1 MTTKKIQKRVMKMTS
16 DDRRVMSGFPSLD
29 RITGGF
35 RSGSLNVIAGSP
47 GRGKT
52 GLALN
57 IAYNAAVKY
66 NKQVLVISL
75 ELSKEELANRVLSF
89 VSEGSLDTAKDLVYI
104 DDRFGSFE
112 EVRVNLRED
121 IEKVHPDLIIIDYLQ
136 LLVPLED
143 NNERGIAKVTSFLMR
158 LAADYEVPV
167 IVLSQLHRE
176 FERNSNKTTLRRLE
190 DYKYAPVV
198 QDAAVIVFLRWED
211 YGSHRENPVID
222 VHLDVAKNRFG
233 DRDLTAT
240 VKWERAKFKF
250 YEEE

>member
-1 MTTKKIQKRVMKMTS
+1 MTS
-16 DDRRVMSGFPSLD
+16 GDRRVMSGFPSLD
-29 RITGGF
+29 KIIGGF
-35 RSGSLNVIAGSP
+35 RPGSLNVIAGSP

-66 NKQVLVISL
+66 NKRVLVVSL
-75 ELSKEELANRVLSF
+75 ELSKEELVNRVLSF
-89 VSEGSLDTAKDLVYI
+89 VSEDSLDTAKDFVYI

-112 EVRVNLRED
+112 DVQINLRED

-136 LLVPLED
+136 LLVPLEE
-143 NNERGIAKVTSFLMR
+143 NNERGIAKVTCFLWH

-167 IVLSQLHRE
+167 IVLSQLHRG
-176 FERNSNKTTLRRLE
+176 FERNSDKTMLRRLE

-198 QDAAVIVFLRWED
+198 LDADVIVILRWED
-211 YGSHRENPVID
+211 YGSDRENLVID

-240 VKWERAKFKF
+240 VRWERAKFKF
-250 YEEE
+250 FEEE